1 MPAIRRQWK
10 LFAEI
15 KTGTSNFKW
24 QHISNLENYGDAV
37 TEMVDDILDKFDYD
51 HGFEFKITNTWVLY
65 G

>member
-1 MPAIRRQWK
+1 MAAIRRQWK

-15 KTGTSNFKW
+15 KTGTSKFTW
-24 QHISNLENYGDAV
+24 RHTSNLENYGDAV

-51 HGFEFKITNTWVLY
+51 HGFGFKITHNTVLY